1 MFYVIYIFAPIVF
14 LALFSHFSP
23 KHALLSVPICIL
35 LDLGLF
41 WNDFVYYESRPLAIM
56 FTVIQAVIVTV
67 SALAVKEN
75 DND

>member
-35 LDLGLF
+35 LDLGFF
-41 WNDFVYYESRPLAIM
+41 WNDFAHYESRPLVIM
-56 FTVIQAVIVTV
+56 FTVVQVIIVTV
-67 SALAVKEN
+67 SALIIKGESKN
-75 DND
+75 